1 MQFPLE
7 DQPRRDSS
15 LRTKHERHNI
25 RAGDAAT
32 IGRAT
37 LIYMAGMILGKL
49 TGFVR
54 ELLIVPKFGYGLYS
68 DAYINAFQIPD
79 LIYELLIGGVVAAVL
94 TPTLSSGIERRQEEK
109 AWHSVSIFMSAAILA
124 MVACLLLAEL
134 LAPALMGLITGSA
147 GPDASENLKE
157 MTAMAIPVTRI
168 LFIQSFFMMLIAL
181 AHGVLSAYKRF
192 TPMALGPSL
201 YNLCYMAVLLA
212 FGVPSE
218 KGLRTVALGVV
229 GSALIYFLY
238 QLLACRHEWHW
249 FSWNTD
255 FQDPGFRRLLRLA
268 IPTLL
273 SGSVLHLSA
282 IIMNRFANGLNIP
295 GAVTGI
301 RQCITSWSLPYAIFA
316 VSIGNVMLPNLAG
329 FYAQKDARK
338 VRSLYSSSLRRAL
351 FYVLPFALSFG
362 LLNFETIQAIF
373 QWNAETY
380 SNAQVAL
387 TASALRWFCVTMLA
401 QTVVFLT
408 NQAFYARKITRLAL
422 FTGLLSLILIP
433 IFCWIFTGPLGLGL
447 EGIGL
452 AHACYS
458 VVTAFM
464 LYQLYKRHRYEY
476 HPARIL
482 PFMLRL
488 SFCAVAAALVLLGLK
503 QIPLYPGRKLLQ
515 LIWYACKMGLGV
527 FTYYV
532 AGLSLQLR
540 EAVRLQVRLR
550 RFFRLPPV
558 EELERIVR

>member
-7 DQPRRDSS
+7 DQPRRGSS
-15 LRTKHERHNI
+15 LRTKNERHNI

-54 ELLIVPKFGYGLYS
+54 ELLIVPKFGYGLFS

-79 LIYELLIGGVVAAVL
+79 FIYELLIGGVVAAVL
-94 TPTLSSGIERRQEEK
+94 TPTLSSGIERRREGK
-109 AWHSVSIFMSAAILA
+109 AWQSVNIFMSAAILA
-124 MVACLLLAEL
+124 MAACLLLAEL

-147 GPDASENLKE
+147 GPDASENLKA
-157 MTAMAIPVTRI
+157 MTAMSIPVTRI

-201 YNLCYMAVLLA
+201 YNLCYMAVLLV

-218 KGLRTVALGVV
+218 KGLRSVALGVV

-238 QLLACRHEWHW
+238 QFLACRHEWHW

-255 FQDPGFRRLLRLA
+255 FQDPGFRRLLQLA

-295 GAVTGI
+295 GSVTGI

-351 FYVLPFALSFG
+351 FYVLPFALGFG

-373 QWNAETY
+373 QWNTETY

-433 IFCWIFTGPLGLGL
+433 IFSWIFTGPLGLGL

-458 VVTAFM
+458 VVTALM
-464 LYQLYKRHRYEY
+464 LYQLYKRHRYDY
-476 HPARIL
+476 RPARIL

-488 SFCAVAAALVLLGLK
+488 SFCAGAAALVLLGLK

-540 EAVRLQVRLR
+540 EAVRLQVHLR
-550 RFFRLPPV
+550 RFFHLPPV

>member
-94 TPTLSSGIERRQEEK
+94 TPTLSSGIERRREEK

-201 YNLCYMAVLLA
+201 
-212 FGVPSE
+212 
-218 KGLRTVALGVV
+218 
-229 GSALIYFLY
+229 
-238 QLLACRHEWHW
+238 
-249 FSWNTD
+249 
-255 FQDPGFRRLLRLA
+255 
-268 IPTLL
+268 
-273 SGSVLHLSA
+273 
-282 IIMNRFANGLNIP
+282 
-295 GAVTGI
+295 
-301 RQCITSWSLPYAIFA
+301 
-316 VSIGNVMLPNLAG
+316 
-329 FYAQKDARK
+329 
-338 VRSLYSSSLRRAL
+338 
-351 FYVLPFALSFG
+351 
-362 LLNFETIQAIF
+362 
-373 QWNAETY
+373 
-380 SNAQVAL
+380 
-387 TASALRWFCVTMLA
+387 
-401 QTVVFLT
+401 
-408 NQAFYARKITRLAL
+408 
-422 FTGLLSLILIP
+422 LSLIHI
-433 IFCWIFTGPLGLGL
+433 
-447 EGIGL
+447 
-452 AHACYS
+452 
-458 VVTAFM
+458 
-464 LYQLYKRHRYEY
+464 
-476 HPARIL
+476 
-482 PFMLRL
+482 
-488 SFCAVAAALVLLGLK
+488 
-503 QIPLYPGRKLLQ
+503 
-515 LIWYACKMGLGV
+515 
-527 FTYYV
+527 
-532 AGLSLQLR
+532 
-540 EAVRLQVRLR
+540 
-550 RFFRLPPV
+550 
-558 EELERIVR
+558 